1 MRRRRLPRSAA
12 AANAYSARAFGA
24 ATCAGCLDG
33 VPGGLTDDALA
44 NDMCNATLGD
54 AETLAAVAP
63 AFGTD
68 WMALCATHTP
78 LPPRH
83 RYKQEVT
90 HHHP

>member
-68 WMALCATHTP
+68 WMALCAPHTHTP
-78 LPPRH
+78 SPPLETARNK
-83 RYKQEVT
+83 RVSL
-90 HHHP
+90 